1 MKERGNFWLRVLDR
15 YIGILLLFFLSI
27 IKPSNKRRQ
36 GMQSILVIKIGT
48 IGDTLLLV
56 PVLKAIKDVY
66 PEAFL
71 TVIGSKSNYE
81 VLNRYSFIDSLKIF
95 EVAKVIQE
103 PSYFLR
109 FVKDLNSKEYDVVID
124 FEPWP
129 RISAILAFFVKTGY
143 KIGFK
148 AKGQF
153 KHFVFDTAVL
163 HSPVKHEIENY
174 ISLVGAI
181 DVSVSDRNLE
191 FPIFDAEK
199 ALSKYILILPHYH
212 VKNSDKRTWLNMFYA
227 RSSSLM
233 R

>member
-71 TVIGSKSNYE
+71 TVIGSKNNYE

-109 FVKDLNSKEYDVVID
+109 FVKDINSKEYDVVID

-148 AKGQF
+148 AKG
-153 KHFVFDTAVL
+153 
-163 HSPVKHEIENY
+163 
-174 ISLVGAI
+174 
-181 DVSVSDRNLE
+181 
-191 FPIFDAEK
+191 
-199 ALSKYILILPHYH
+199 
-212 VKNSDKRTWLNMFYA
+212 
-227 RSSSLM
+227 
-233 R
+233 